1 MKKARV
7 AKVALGGFVAAALVA
22 GLVGPAQAAKR
33 STVVAVESN
42 SLTGLNP
49 SVRGQNL
56 LTNSNVAYLTGMG
69 FWYYNDKSEIV
80 PNPTL
85 GSFKV
90 TKDTEK
96 DFRSEWRLNKGLLWS
111 DGTPITAHDLLL
123 THAICSNKFS
133 IDRGLGDPA
142 AGATKFNALC
152 YSGLYDRANAGAPII
167 AKDGLAVTHR
177 FTYQIPDWELYGPG
191 IFPVHALVNLAEGKT
206 KLGTVAENNKAKD
219 KFLKAFQGKN
229 SELLTKMA
237 EIWSTA
243 YNIKTVDGSTNPN
256 LLVKNGPYLID
267 SIVPDQSV
275 TMKLNPRYNSGP
287 KTSGIKTI
295 IIRTLAETAAP
306 QALANKEIDIYAGQ
320 PTADGVAQLKT
331 FAGVKVLGSSQA
343 IYEHIDLRT
352 GGGTGIDDE
361 YRGPFAVSNNKLRND
376 RARDL
381 RTAFLLAYPRD
392 EIVDKLVKPINASAQ
407 RLDSLFYFPS
417 EPAYQQVVKASGMS
431 KFTAGTQAER
441 TAQALALVKKHFP
454 SASAT
459 TPGFTVKLHW
469 GTPANQRRA
478 NSAALIIAEL
488 AKAGIKVEA
497 PGDAAWSTKLGSV
510 ANDAQFFAWV
520 KSSTS
525 LVSTVAIYRTG
536 GGNNYAGW
544 SNPTL
549 DAAVSGFEKKATD
562 AQKAKFAS
570 DAQKVLVDEAYSL
583 SIFQHPGVTAHNAAL
598 KNIKPAPLSPNHYWN
613 FWEWKY

>member
-7 AKVALGGFVAAALVA
+7 AKVALGGIAAAALA
-22 GLVGPAQAAKR
+22 FSLLAPAQAAAR
-33 STVVAVESN
+33 STVIAVESN

-56 LTNSNVAYLTGMG
+56 LTNSNVSYLTGMG

-80 PNPTL
+80 RNPVL
-85 GSFKV
+85 GSFKIV
-90 TKDTEK
+90 KDTAK
-96 DFRSEWRLNKGLLWS
+96 DFRSEWRLNKGLVWS

-133 IDRGLGDPA
+133 IDRGLGDPG

-152 YSGLYDRANAGAPII
+152 YSGLYDRANSGAPII
-167 AKDGLAVTHR
+167 SSDALAVTHR
-177 FTYQIPDWELYGPG
+177 FNYQIPDWELYGPG
-191 IFPVHALVNLAEGKT
+191 IFPVHALVNLAQGKT

-219 KFLKAFQGKN
+219 AFLKAFQGKN
-229 SELLTKMA
+229 SDLLTKMA

-243 YNIKTVDGSTNPN
+243 YNIKEVNKSTNPN
-256 LLVKNGPYLID
+256 LLVRNGPYLID

-275 TMKLNPRYNSGP
+275 TMKLNPKYNTGP

-331 FAGVKVLGSSQA
+331 FAGVKVVGSSQA

-361 YRGPFAVSNNKLRND
+361 YRGVFATSNNKARND

-392 EIVDKLVKPINASAQ
+392 EIVDKLVKPINANAQ
-407 RLDSLFYFPS
+407 RLDSLFFFPN
-417 EPAYQQVVKASGMS
+417 EPSYKTVTQNSGVS
-431 KFTAGTQAER
+431 KYTKGTQAAR
-441 TAQALALVKKHFP
+441 TAEALALVKKHFP
-454 SASAT
+454 EAT
-459 TPGFTVKLHW
+459 ATNPVVDVKLHW
-469 GTPANQRRA
+469 GAPANLRRA
-478 NSAALIIAEL
+478 NSAALVIAEL
-488 AKAGIKVEA
+488 GKAGFKVA
-497 PGDAAWSTKLGSV
+497 SPGDAAWSTKLGSV
-510 ANDAQFFAWV
+510 ENDAQYFAWV

-536 GGNNYAGW
+536 GGNNYSGW
-544 SNPTL
+544 SNAVL
-549 DAAVSGFEKKATD
+549 DEAVSGFEKKATD
-562 AQKAKFAS
+562 KQKAAFAS
-570 DAQKVLVDEAYSL
+570 KAEKVLVDEAYSL
-583 SIFQHPGVTAHNAAL
+583 GIFQHPGVTAFNNKL
-598 KNIKPAPLSPNHYWN
+598 KNVKPAPLSPNHYWN